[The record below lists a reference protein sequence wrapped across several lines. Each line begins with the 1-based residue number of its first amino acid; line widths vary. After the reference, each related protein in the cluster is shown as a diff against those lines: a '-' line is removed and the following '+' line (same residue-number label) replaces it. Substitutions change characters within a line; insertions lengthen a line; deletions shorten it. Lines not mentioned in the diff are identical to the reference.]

1 MTTEEQAR
9 IRAEALQKAGR
20 ALNLIRA
27 GGLIVIGV
35 VGILATAS
43 GSLFANAG
51 SGQAQ
56 GWLYENLG
64 RDGATN
70 AAYVL
75 FGLLVF
81 VGVIWGIRVFLSLR
95 QR

>member
-1 MTTEEQAR
+1 MTTEDQAR

-27 GGLIVIGV
+27 GGLTV
-35 VGILATAS
+35 VGIAGFVATAS
-43 GSLFANAG
+43 GNLFASTPN
-51 SGQAQ
+51 GQAQ
-56 GWLYENLG
+56 GWLYDNLG
-64 RDGATN
+64 REGATN

-75 FGLLVF
+75 FGLLAF